1 MNKHFHQSKQ
11 EIEKLLKKTKQIIY
25 DPEFNP
31 DTQFILMERKND
43 YEANIYNN
51 KSTLLLLDFATKD
64 IIEIIATL
72 EYENYYQTIIDVVG
86 LETLLYV
93 FKKEIKG
100 YLIYIKY
107 SIRNDKIIFCI
118 SFHVSNEKER

>member
-31 DTQFILMERKND
+31 NTQFILMERKND

-107 SIRNDKIIFCI
+107 SIRNDKVIFCI

>member
-31 DTQFILMERKND
+31 NTQFILMERKND

-86 LETLLYV
+86 FETLLYV

>member
-31 DTQFILMERKND
+31 NTQFILMERKND

-51 KSTLLLLDFATKD
+51 KSTLLLLDFSTKD

>member
-31 DTQFILMERKND
+31 NTQFILMERKND

-93 FKKEIKG
+93 FKKQIKG

>member
-1 MNKHFHQSKQ
+1 MNKYFHQSKQ

-31 DTQFILMERKND
+31 NTQFILMERKND

-86 LETLLYV
+86 LET
-93 FKKEIKG
+93 
-100 YLIYIKY
+100 
-107 SIRNDKIIFCI
+107 
-118 SFHVSNEKER
+118 

>member
-31 DTQFILMERKND
+31 NTQFILMERKND